1 MGLGHVKLFELVAP
15 PATFTFHREK
25 DLLLAQVKGDDDGWC
40 AHRIRLPPETPGR
53 LLALELKLLS
63 GRDELYAQA
72 AMAAA
77 KLLPAGRT

>member
-1 MGLGHVKLFELVAP
+1 
-15 PATFTFHREK
+15 
-25 DLLLAQVKGDDDGWC
+25 VKGDDDGWC

-72 AMAAA
+72 AIAAA